1 MTVRRALPD
10 DAVGITTVRIDAW
23 LVAYRDIVDPE
34 FLAAQSYEQDAIT
47 LRERLLMEEAGAVAS
62 RFRLVAESEGQV
74 IGFCVCDLPP
84 EEPYAGEWF
93 MIALYVSPLH
103 MGQGAGR
110 ALTEEAK
117 AEGQRRGMVRML
129 FEVFTANEPAK
140 AFYRRTGASFVRAA
154 EKELAGRLYP
164 VDVFEYRLAQ

>member
-47 LRERLLMEEAGAVAS
+47 LRSRLLDEEAGALTS
-62 RFRLVAESEGQV
+62 RFRLVAEDEGQV
-74 IGFCVCDLPP
+74 IGFCVCDLPTDG
-84 EEPYAGEWF
+84 PYADEWF
-93 MIALYVSPLH
+93 MIALYVSPQH

-110 ALTEEAK
+110 ALTEVAK
-117 AEGQRRGMVRML
+117 AEGQLRGMPRML

-140 AFYRRTGASFVRAA
+140 AFYRRTGATFVRSA
-154 EKELAGRLYP
+154 EKDLAGRLYP
-164 VDVFEYRLAQ
+164 VEVFEYSLTT